1 MIIIEPIDTLFFRD
15 GKPFSMGDQTAAF
28 GIFPPYPS
36 TVYGAIRTG
45 IISQNQGFSSFYAGG
60 MADEIGTIT
69 DSYSASFKLK
79 GVFLYNSTDDYLYF
93 PAPLDLVTDKDNKS
107 AKNNKTAKR
116 TGIKKDTPFSTNIKI
131 DQYLFPLE
139 IEKAKSVKGY
149 YIKHTDLK
157 SYLNSTKDEFDIYP
171 EKIFCRVE
179 YKTGIKIDAQTKTA
193 DEGNLYRVGM
203 RRFEKD
209 FSLACD
215 LEGAPSLRKEGV
227 LKLGGEGKTVRYHT
241 SELQLPDTKETVVK
255 RIKETGIIKL
265 YFATPAIF
273 KKGWFPDEKIING
286 PDYKLELITASIG
299 SPVFIGGW
307 DMGKGGHKTMMR
319 GVPAGSVYYF
329 KILNGDVENIY
340 QHLHYRNISE
350 RADEGFG
357 LIMVGGA

>member
-36 TVYGAIRTG
+36 TLYGAIRTG
-45 IISQNQGFSSFYAGG
+45 IISQNQGLSSFYAGG
-60 MADEIGTIT
+60 MADEIGTIA
-69 DSYSASFKLK
+69 DSSSASFKLK
-79 GVFLYNSTDDYLYF
+79 GVFPYSSKGDYLYF

-107 AKNNKTAKR
+107 AKR
-116 TGIKKDTPFSTNIKI
+116 TEIKKDTPFSSNIKI
-131 DQYLFPLE
+131 DQYLFPFE
-139 IEKAKSVKGY
+139 MEKATSVKGY
-149 YIKHTDLK
+149 YIIHTDLK

-171 EKIFCRVE
+171 ESTFCMVE
-179 YKTGIKIDAQTKTA
+179 YKTGIKIDSLTKTA

-209 FSLACD
+209 FCLACD
-215 LEGAPSLRKEGV
+215 VKGAPSLRKEGV

-241 SELQLPDTKETVVK
+241 SKFQLPDTRETVIK
-255 RIKETGIIKL
+255 RIKETGIIKI

-273 KKGWFPDEKIING
+273 AKGWVPDEKITNG

-299 SPVFIGGW
+299 SPVSIGGW
-307 DMGKGGHKTMMR
+307 DMGKSGHKTMVR
-319 GVPAGSVYYF
+319 GVPAGSVYYC
-329 KILNGDVENIY
+329 KILNGDVEKIY
-340 QHLHYRNISE
+340 QHLHYLNISE
-350 RADEGFG
+350 RANEGFG

>member
-45 IISQNQGFSSFYAGG
+45 IISQNQGLSSFYAGG
-60 MADEIGTIT
+60 MTDEIGTMA
-69 DSYSASFKLK
+69 DSSSASFKLK
-79 GVFLYNSTDDYLYF
+79 GVFPYKSDGDYLYF
-93 PAPLDLVTDKDNKS
+93 PAPLDLVTED
-107 AKNNKTAKR
+107 NKTAKR
-116 TGIKKDTPFSTNIKI
+116 TEIKQDAPFSTNIKI

-139 IEKAKSVKGY
+139 IEKATSVKEY
-149 YIKHTDLK
+149 YITHIDFI
-157 SYLNSTKDEFDIYP
+157 SYLNSARNEFDIYH
-171 EKIFCRVE
+171 ESTFCKVE
-179 YKTGIKIDAQTKTA
+179 YKTGIKIDSLTKTA

-203 RRFEKD
+203 RRFKKD
-209 FSLACD
+209 FCLACD
-215 LEGAPSLRKEGV
+215 LKGTPSLRKEGV

-241 SELQLPDTKETVVK
+241 SKFQLQDTKETVVK
-255 RIKETGIIKL
+255 RIKETGIIKI

-273 KKGWFPDEKIING
+273 EKGWVPDEKMING
-286 PDYKLELITASIG
+286 PDYKLEFLTASIG
-299 SPVFIGGW
+299 SPVSIGGW

-319 GVPAGSVYYF
+319 GVPAGSVYYL
-329 KILNGDVENIY
+329 KILSGDVEKIH

-350 RADEGFG
+350 RANEGFG

>member
-15 GKPFSMGDQTAAF
+15 GKPFSMGDQAAAF

-45 IISQNQGFSSFYAGG
+45 LIAQDQGLSSFYIGG
-60 MADEIGTIT
+60 MADEIGTID
-69 DSYSASFKLK
+69 DSSSASFKLK
-79 GVFLYNSTDDYLYF
+79 GIFPYSSNYDHLYF
-93 PAPLDLVTDKDNKS
+93 PAPLDLVTED
-107 AKNNKTAKR
+107 NKTAKR
-116 TGIKKDTPFSTNIKI
+116 TGIKQDAPFSTDIKF

-139 IEKAKSVKGY
+139 IEKATSVKGH
-149 YIKHTDLK
+149 YITHTDLI
-157 SYLNSTKDEFDIYP
+157 SYLNSAINDFNIYP
-171 EKIFCRVE
+171 ESTFCRVE
-179 YKTGIKIDAQTKTA
+179 YKTGIKIDPLTKTA

-203 RRFEKD
+203 RRFEKG

-215 LEGAPSLRKEGV
+215 LDGIPSLRKEGV

-241 SELQLPDTKETVVK
+241 SELQLPDTRETVVK

-286 PDYKLELITASIG
+286 PDYKLELIIVAIG
-299 SPVFIGGW
+299 SPVSIGGW

-329 KILNGDVENIY
+329 KVLNGDIENIY
-340 QHLHYRNISE
+340 QHLNYRNISE
-350 RADEGFG
+350 RANEGFG

>member
-45 IISQNQGFSSFYAGG
+45 IIAQNQGLASFYDGG
-60 MADEIGTIT
+60 MADEIGTID
-69 DSYSASFKLK
+69 DSSSASFKLK
-79 GVFLYNSTDDYLYF
+79 GVFPYSSNDDYLYF
-93 PAPLDLVTDKDNKS
+93 PAPLDLVTED
-107 AKNNKTAKR
+107 NKTAKR
-116 TGIKKDTPFSTNIKI
+116 TGIKQDAPFSTNMKI

-139 IEKAKSVKGY
+139 MEKATSVKGY
-149 YIKHTDLK
+149 YITHTDFI
-157 SYLNSTKDEFDIYP
+157 SYLNSAMNDFNIYP
-171 EKIFCRVE
+171 EITFCKVE

-215 LEGAPSLRKEGV
+215 LEGTPSLRKEGV

-241 SELQLPDTKETVVK
+241 STFQLPDTKETVIK
-255 RIKETGIIKL
+255 RIKETGIIKI

-273 KKGWFPDEKIING
+273 EKGWLPSKRITNG

-299 SPVFIGGW
+299 GHVSIGGW
-307 DMGKGGHKTMMR
+307 DVGKGGHKTMMR

-329 KILNGDVENIY
+329 KILNGNVENIY

-350 RADEGFG
+350 RANEGFG

>member
-15 GKPFSMGDQTAAF
+15 GKPFSMGDQAAAF

-45 IISQNQGFSSFYAGG
+45 IISQNQGLSTFYAGG
-60 MADEIGTIT
+60 MADEIGTID
-69 DSYSASFKLK
+69 DSSSALFKLK
-79 GVFLYNSTDDYLYF
+79 GVFPYKNDGVLFFS
-93 PAPLDLVTDKDNKS
+93 APLDLVTEDNKTT
-107 AKNNKTAKR
+107 KNNKTAKR
-116 TGIKKDTPFSTNIKI
+116 AEIKQDAPFSTNIKI
-131 DQYLFPLE
+131 DQYLFPFE
-139 IEKAKSVKGY
+139 MEKATSVKGY
-149 YIKHTDLK
+149 YITHTDFI
-157 SYLNSTKDEFDIYP
+157 SYLDSTRNEFDIYP
-171 EKIFCRVE
+171 ESTFCMVE
-179 YKTGIKIDAQTKTA
+179 YKTGIKIDAQTKIT

-209 FSLACD
+209 FCLACD
-215 LEGAPSLRKEGV
+215 LKGVPSLRKEGV

-241 SELQLPDTKETVVK
+241 SEFQLPDARETVVK
-255 RIKETGIIKL
+255 RIKETGIIKI

-273 KKGWFPDEKIING
+273 ETGWVPDEKIING

-299 SPVFIGGW
+299 SPVSIGGW

-340 QHLHYRNISE
+340 QHLHHRNISE
-350 RADEGFG
+350 RANEGFG

>member
-45 IISQNQGFSSFYAGG
+45 IISQNQGLSSFYAGG
-60 MADEIGTIT
+60 MADEIGTI
-69 DSYSASFKLK
+69 DNSSSASFKLK
-79 GVFLYNSTDDYLYF
+79 GVFPYNSKYDHLYF
-93 PAPLDLVTDKDNKS
+93 PAPLDLVTEDNE
-107 AKNNKTAKR
+107 TAKR
-116 TGIKKDTPFSTNIKI
+116 TGIKQDAPFSTNMKI

-139 IEKAKSVKGY
+139 IEKATSVKGY
-149 YIKHTDLK
+149 YITHTDLI
-157 SYLNSTKDEFDIYP
+157 SYLHSAMNDFNIYP
-171 EKIFCRVE
+171 EITFCKVE
-179 YKTGIKIDAQTKTA
+179 YKTGIKIDAQTKKS

-215 LEGAPSLRKEGV
+215 LEGTPSLRKKGV
-227 LKLGGEGKTVRYHT
+227 FKLGGEGKTVRYHT
-241 SELQLPDTKETVVK
+241 SEFQLPDTRETVIK
-255 RIKETGIIKL
+255 RIKETGIIKI
-265 YFATPAIF
+265 YFATPVIF
-273 KKGWFPDEKIING
+273 EKGWVPDEKIING

-299 SPVFIGGW
+299 SPVSIGGW
-307 DMGKGGHKTMMR
+307 DIGKGGHKTMMR

-329 KILNGDVENIY
+329 KILNGNVEKIY
-340 QHLHYRNISE
+340 QDLHYRNISE
-350 RADEGFG
+350 RANEGFG

>member
-45 IISQNQGFSSFYAGG
+45 IISQNQGLSSFYTGG
-60 MADEIGTIT
+60 MADEIGTID
-69 DSYSASFKLK
+69 DSSSASFKLK
-79 GVFLYNSTDDYLYF
+79 GVFLYKSDDDYLF
-93 PAPLDLVTDKDNKS
+93 LPAPLDLVTED
-107 AKNNKTAKR
+107 NKTAKR
-116 TGIKKDTPFSTNIKI
+116 TRIKQDAPFSSNIKI
-131 DQYLFPLE
+131 DQYLFSLE
-139 IEKAKSVKGY
+139 MEKAQSVKGY

-157 SYLNSTKDEFDIYP
+157 SYLNSSRDEFDIYP

-179 YKTGIKIDAQTKTA
+179 YRTGIKIDSKTKTVE
-193 DEGNLYRVGM
+193 EGNLYRVGM
-203 RRFEKD
+203 RRFEKE

-215 LEGAPSLRKEGV
+215 LEGTPSLRKEGV
-227 LKLGGEGKTVRYHT
+227 LKLGGEGKTVRYQT
-241 SELQLPDTKETVVK
+241 SEFQLPDTKETVIK
-255 RIKETGIIKL
+255 RIKETGIIKI
-265 YFATPAIF
+265 YFAIPAIF
-273 KKGWFPDEKIING
+273 EKGWFPDEKIING

-299 SPVFIGGW
+299 SPVSIGGW
-307 DMGKGGHKTMMR
+307 DMARGARGGHKTMMR

-350 RADEGFG
+350 RANEGFG
-357 LIMVGGA
+357 LIMVGSG